1 MKISRNDSRVI
12 AMVIL
17 YQIELFEKR
26 NISYVVDELIE
37 NNVVNI
43 EGDIS
48 FIKELVSGV
57 LKYNDQL
64 EDMANKYLKEWDISR
79 LGLTDAAILK
89 IAIYELLYTDTPQK
103 VCIDEAIELSKSFS
117 DEKVVGMINGVL
129 DKVYHDNVIGDS
141 DAE

>member
-37 NNVVNI
+37 NNVANI

-57 LKYNDQL
+57 IKYNDQL
-64 EDMANKYLKEWDISR
+64 EDIANRYLKEWDISR

-129 DKVYHDNVIGDS
+129 DKVYHDNVMGDS